1 MLIFESRAQ
10 TVPSTVGVPGT
21 MVPQAGFP
29 RRAHGKRL
37 GLGGRLLS
45 VVRYEMHWDSR
56 KFWLYGSIGLL
67 LLLFVVSWVAALPTL
82 GGAPGGLA
90 PGSTTASENYLR
102 WLRSSWWEDGTFLLM
117 SYPPG
122 FVAFVVGEAS
132 ASGTVA
138 RERDKGTLGAL
149 LAQPLSRAEIFFG
162 KYFAKLLVF
171 LAFSVAIVLG
181 MIVISTVALGSQ
193 LYLIWAPIVVFD
205 LTMIFAFYAAYAQ
218 FLSCFLRRSRSVF
231 FVMVLTWFM
240 LFGLMEYAA
249 IQGVK
254 LLPYAYFVPINSAT
268 LALACIFRQPE
279 RLRRSI
285 PSPGSDIDWDIP
297 AHSLQPLLL
306 WHRQYFPVCPD
317 GHLGARAGDD
327 PVPRAWLVGLPTNP
341 DKGVREAVRSS

>member
-1 MLIFESRAQ
+1 MLIFGSRAQ
-10 TVPSTVGVPGT
+10 TVPSTAGVPGT

-268 LALACIFRQPE
+268 LALAGTRAYFANPNGFVAVSPLPGATSIGISPLIPFNPFSFGTDSTFQFALMATLGLVLGTILFLVLGWWAFRRIQ
-279 RLRRSI
+279 I
-285 PSPGSDIDWDIP
+285 
-297 AHSLQPLLL
+297 
-306 WHRQYFPVCPD
+306 
-317 GHLGARAGDD
+317 
-327 PVPRAWLVGLPTNP
+327 
-341 DKGVREAVRSS
+341 KG